1 MSLLHIEN
9 LNKFYG
15 KKQALKNINLDLGMG
30 EIVGIFGPNGSGKTT
45 LLKLIVGLLK
55 PSSGIIKVK
64 DEPISEK
71 SKNYISFLPDRNIL
85 PLWMKVLDAKNF
97 YKDFY
102 KDFNE
107 EKFNDLIRFFNIS
120 EKAKIKSL
128 SKGEVERLLLSLVLS
143 RNADIYLLD
152 EPLSGID
159 PSTREKIIKSIIRNY
174 KENSLM
180 IIATHLVR
188 EVENVVDRTI
198 FLSQGEIILNEK
210 TDELKEKRNKSIE
223 DLFKEIFQ

>member
-1 MSLLHIEN
+1 MSIIQIEN
-9 LNKFYG
+9 LSKFYG
-15 KKQALKNINLDLGMG
+15 KKQALKNINLSLGMG

-55 PSSGIIKVK
+55 PSSGNIKVK

-102 KDFNE
+102 RDFNE
-107 EKFNDLIRFFNIS
+107 EKFNDLIKFFNIS

-128 SKGEVERLLLSLVLS
+128 SKGESERLLLSLVLS
-143 RNADIYLLD
+143 RNSDIYLLD

-198 FLSQGEIILNEK
+198 FLNQGEIVLNEK
-210 TDELKEKRNKSIE
+210 TDELKAKRNKSIE